1 MVLSS
6 KFSHGAKAG
15 VPKLLVHYAS
25 FLLKRYVLN
34 IIISSQI
41 MTFIEIT
48 IFLSGNAEK
57 CFFSQLSEDL
67 KMCIY

>member
-15 VPKLLVHYAS
+15 VPNLLVCYAS
-25 FLLKRYVLN
+25 FLVKRYVLN

-41 MTFIEIT
+41 MMFIEIT
-48 IFLSGNAEK
+48 IFLFGNAEK
-57 CFFSQLSEDL
+57 CLFSQLSEDL